1 MLRAQLQDAAVS
13 AAKSYGHANVEPRH
27 VLYAIVKRFRERAEL
42 KEHADGVRQ
51 ALEPRGN
58 AHKAP
63 AVGDEAASLLSS
75 ITTEVEAIAAV
86 VSARR
91 GGPVAS
97 GGEASASRPAE
108 VRTEGVAATATAS
121 TPPATTAPTPAE
133 ILAELESLIGLGPVK
148 AQVRSVIAVVQAN
161 TERQKAG
168 LAPVNPSL
176 HLVFTGPPGTG
187 KTTVARLVAR
197 LYGATGALPG
207 AGFTE
212 ASRADLVAGYVGQT
226 AIKTSEI
233 IARTRPGVLF
243 IDEAYA
249 LSSRG
254 GNDFGSEAI
263 ATLVK
268 AMEDHRSELAIIVA
282 GYSAEMAD
290 FVGSNPGLRSRFK
303 TYIDFPDY
311 AAAELLQIFERFAKE
326 SGIELAPG
334 ARERAESAFAE
345 AVLQPDFGNARFA
358 RSLFEQA
365 YSRMAA
371 RAAADGV
378 VDVSELLAIQPE
390 DIALDPGSLRREQ
403 RRMGFLGDDTG
414 S

>member
-13 AAKSYGHANVEPRH
+13 AAKSYGHASVEPRH
-27 VLYAIVKRFRERAEL
+27 VLFAIVKRFRERAEL
-42 KEHADGVRQ
+42 KEHAEAARQ

-58 AHKAP
+58 AHSVP
-63 AVGDEAASLLSS
+63 TLSDEAQALLAT
-75 ITTEVEAIAAV
+75 ITSEPEAVAAV
-86 VSARR
+86 VSARS
-91 GGPVAS
+91 GGPVSA
-97 GGEASASRPAE
+97 GGEASAKRPAAD
-108 VRTEGVAATATAS
+108 RTEAAAATATS
-121 TPPATTAPTPAE
+121 VPPKPTAATPAE
-133 ILAELESLIGLGPVK
+133 ILAELEGLIGLGPVK

-161 TERQKAG
+161 TQRQKAG

-268 AMEDHRSELAIIVA
+268 AMEDHRSELAVIVA

-311 AAAELLQIFERFAKE
+311 SAPELLQIFERFALE

-334 ARERAESAFAE
+334 ARERAESAFAA

-378 VDVSELLAIQPE
+378 VEVSELMAIQPE

-403 RRMGFLGDDTG
+403 RRMGFLGDDGG